1 MRRLLAI
8 CLFGALGVG
17 VTGVAQARDL
27 ADCQE
32 SWSKAV
38 RSYLTQNRRAGPDG
52 RTPANVD
59 EEELVAQAWQQA
71 FGPACKLEAQGS
83 KAEARVE
90 AALLGVQILS
100 KLDPRGCSRFMEYYM
115 GSTRAKDVC
124 DMVAG
129 GAGTAEVRASIE
141 GSIPAR

>member
-1 MRRLLAI
+1 MRRSFAA
-8 CLFGALGVG
+8 CLVVMVGIGAAG
-17 VTGVAQARDL
+17 AAFARD
-27 ADCQE
+27 ATDCQE
-32 SWSKAV
+32 SWAKAV

-52 RTPANVD
+52 KVPANVD

-71 FGPACKLEAQGS
+71 FAPACKLEADGS
-83 KAEARVE
+83 KPEARVE

-115 GSTRAKDVC
+115 GSTRAKDIC

-129 GAGTAEVRASIE
+129 GSGTAEIRASIE
-141 GSIPAR
+141 GSIPAK